1 MTNEVIKIDEPYF
14 RGEIKDNVTD
24 VVPSFDLLIPK
35 NKDLA
40 PVEDVSMTGL
50 ILFEL

>member
-1 MTNEVIKIDEPYF
+1 MSFHAPYF

-40 PVEDVSMTGL
+40 PAEDVSITGL